1 MGYLNEDA
9 DAAFGALACGPGCG
23 CQSQQRT
30 VSGLAQ
36 YYEPE
41 EPGATAGVLQGVGF
55 GAFAQTPASTPL
67 TRVADATVPPWRA
80 VCRIV
85 ARENDAGFSVGSGVL
100 IAPYHVL
107 TCAHVIFPPQ
117 APRTREITVYPGQ
130 NGADDT
136 ARGIKANGWAVSPG
150 WRMNDCAT
158 AGEDYGIIRLP
169 QQHGYIPLIPF
180 SAADLLSVLVT
191 MAGYPSSRSHAA
203 REMFFSR
210 GHVLGG
216 IVMASCT
223 ATTMDG
229 RLVPSIPAT
238 TNLVGHDVQSDPS
251 MSGSPMWFMK
261 DTRRLAAIHAG
272 TVAGGT
278 IRKAIVMND
287 RVRAQIRQWLQQ
299 TLPPG
304 VGARQG
310 IVKGG
315 FGAGRAGRGQEGGVR
330 Q

>member
-1 MGYLNEDA
+1 MGYLNEED
-9 DAAFGALACGPGCG
+9 DGLGELACGPGCG
-23 CQSQQRT
+23 CQSPSRPM
-30 VSGLAQ
+30 SGLSQ

-41 EPGATAGVLQGVGF
+41 EAGATAGVLQGFGF
-55 GAFAQTPASTPL
+55 GAFAQTSQPRPPAPAPAPQAAATPL

-180 SAADLLSVLVT
+180 TAADLLSVLVT
-191 MAGYPSSRSHAA
+191 MAGYPSGRSHAA
-203 REMFFSR
+203 REMFFGR

-238 TNLVGHDVQSDPS
+238 TNLVGHDLQSDPS

-278 IRKAIVMND
+278 IRKAIVIND
-287 RVRAQIRQWLQQ
+287 RVRAQIGQWLRQV
-299 TLPPG
+299 LPPP
-304 VGARQG
+304 R
-310 IVKGG
+310 
-315 FGAGRAGRGQEGGVR
+315 
-330 Q
+330 